1 MSSKYSSL
9 PDIASTSFDTAPDV
23 YETADVPLEATHA
36 LDSDSDSDLLP
47 PRAGSPAST
56 RRGALNPAH
65 ASAGPSSSNSRT
77 HSPDDENLVGKRLDA
92 REARRRFQGARFERG
107 QSRRSIRKRTE
118 KRGRGGPCTFH
129 ASSQKKSSS
138 SSSSRRLPTTSTYA
152 LGASPSLKEGN
163 HEPETTLERLRRL
176 RFEITELEE
185 DVRKEQAAQDEQ
197 KPPFEATGDQGQEPG
212 ESPPTDL
219 KGKRKKVQRE
229 VSPAVLL
236 QQLQMLRGDLGAL
249 QVNEEEIGTNVLHGE
264 GQKVEPGSALSEK
277 VQTSSSLLAK
287 LGAATNGKPPLAS
300 TSQSGLTTVGRVD
313 DQGSTNRGD
322 LERRVA
328 EIEKLVGAS
337 EADVDEAHPIPPPLL
352 TTVGRLDHLLT
363 LLTQPRHLDSI
374 SRRVKVLVSELERLH
389 ESRRK
394 LGDTRPLNI
403 ALSGGM
409 TVSNGPASSA
419 DKGPTTMNTA
429 SVLGGSVSH
438 PPQATTSST
447 QLPPDALQ
455 KIDALFALLPRLDP
469 LLPLAPR
476 VLNRLRS
483 LSTLHTSAH
492 EFGSTLAQLR
502 EEVGRLTEAEKG
514 LQEVVE
520 GFGTS
525 LEENEGRMKG
535 NLEGLEKRV
544 KEVVQ
549 RLEALGSEEDEED
562 E

>member
-9 PDIASTSFDTAPDV
+9 PDIDTAPDV

-47 PRAGSPAST
+47 PRAGSPSST

-65 ASAGPSSSNSRT
+65 PSAGPSSSNGRT
-77 HSPDDENLVGKRLDA
+77 HNPEDENLVGKRLDA
-92 REARRRFQGARFERG
+92 HEARRRFQNARFERD
-107 QSRRSIRKRTE
+107 
-118 KRGRGGPCTFH
+118 
-129 ASSQKKSSS
+129 SSQKKSS

-197 KPPFEATGDQGQEPG
+197 KSPFEPTGDEGQAPG
-212 ESPPTDL
+212 ESQPTDL

-249 QVNEEEIGTNVLHGE
+249 QVNEEEIKTNVLHDE
-264 GQKVEPGSALSEK
+264 GQKGESGSALSEK
-277 VQTSSSLLAK
+277 VQNSSRLLAK
-287 LGAATNGKPPLAS
+287 LGTATSGISPLAS
-300 TSQSGLTTVGRVD
+300 TSQGGVTTVGKVE

-409 TVSNGPASSA
+409 TVSNGAASSA
-419 DKGPTTMNTA
+419 DKGPTTTNTA

-438 PPQATTSST
+438 PPQATSST

-492 EFGSTLAQLR
+492 EFGSILAQLR
-502 EEVGRLTEAEKG
+502 EEVGRLTEAETG
-514 LQEVVE
+514 LKEVVE
-520 GFGTS
+520 GFGMS
-525 LEENEGRMKG
+525 LQENEGRMKG

-544 KEVVQ
+544 KEVVR
-549 RLEALGSEEDEED
+549 RLEGLGSEEDEED